1 MRHGKH
7 ICRQLKAV
15 RRRIAD
21 ENGIPLEQRQC
32 THQGPCSGTCP
43 YCEAEARYLEQ
54 ALAKRLSLGKAA
66 TVAGLSLSLAACS
79 GGQQGAPTPLVEAD
93 TITETPDTLQPLP
106 EDAAQQPDTVY
117 SDVTTEGIV
126 IPVCGED
133 VEVSPAT
140 NNVDDEL
147 VEGEASIFQ
156 VVDEDPVFPGGMDS
170 LHAFIRQNLRWPE
183 TAQGAIMGN
192 VYVQFVVEP
201 DGTLTNHRILRD
213 IGGGC
218 GQEALRVVK
227 LMPRWSPGKIEG
239 KPVRTLYNMAVR
251 FQLE

>member
-32 THQGPCSGTCP
+32 THTGPCSGTCP
-43 YCEAEARYLEQ
+43 YCEAETRYLEQ
-54 ALAKRLSLGKAA
+54 ALAKRLTLGKAA
-66 TVAGLSLSLAACS
+66 TVAGLSLSLAACG
-79 GGQQGAPTPLVEAD
+79 GGQQGTPTPLVEAD
-93 TITETPDTLQPLP
+93 AITETPDSLQPLP

-117 SDVTTEGIV
+117 PEVTTTGIV

-140 NNVDDEL
+140 DTVDDEL

-156 VVDEDPVFPGGMDS
+156 IVDEEPMFPGGVDS
-170 LHAFIRQNLRWPE
+170 MYAFIRQNLRWPE
-183 TAQGAIMGN
+183 TAQGAITGK
-192 VYVQFVVEP
+192 VYVQVVVEP

-218 GQEALRVVK
+218 GEEALRVVK
-227 LMPRWSPGKIEG
+227 LMPRWSPGKIDG
-239 KPVRTLYNMAVR
+239 KPVRTLYNMAVN
-251 FQLE
+251 FSLQ

>member
-43 YCEAEARYLEQ
+43 YCEAETRYLEQ

-66 TVAGLSLSLAACS
+66 TVAGLSLSLAACG
-79 GGQQGAPTPLVEAD
+79 GGQQGIPAPLVEAD
-93 TITETPDTLQPLP
+93 AITETPDSLQPLP
-106 EDAAQQPDTVY
+106 EDTAQQPDTVY
-117 SDVTTEGIV
+117 PDIISTGIV

-133 VEVSPAT
+133 VEVSPST
-140 NNVDDEL
+140 DTVDDEL

-156 VVDEDPVFPGGMDS
+156 IVDEEPMFPGGVDS
-170 LHAFIRQNLRWPE
+170 MYAFIRQNLRWPE
-183 TAQGAIMGN
+183 TAQGAITGK
-192 VYVQFVVEP
+192 VYVQVVVEP
-201 DGTLTNHRILRD
+201 DGILTNHRILRD

-218 GQEALRVVK
+218 GDEALRVVK
-227 LMPRWSPGKIEG
+227 LMPRWSPGKIDG
-239 KPVRTLYNMAVR
+239 KPVRTLYNMAVN
-251 FQLE
+251 FSLQ

>member
-21 ENGIPLEQRQC
+21 ENGIPLNQRQC

-66 TVAGLSLSLAACS
+66 TVAGLSLSLAACG

-93 TITETPDTLQPLP
+93 TITETPDSLQPLP
-106 EDAAQQPDTVY
+106 EDVAQQPDTVY
-117 SDVTTEGIV
+117 PDIISTGIV

-170 LHAFIRQNLRWPE
+170 LYAFIRQNLRWPE
-183 TAQGAIMGN
+183 TAQGAIMGK

-201 DGTLTNHRILRD
+201 DGTLTNRRILRD

-218 GQEALRVVK
+218 GEEALRVVK

>member
-43 YCEAEARYLEQ
+43 YCEAETRYLEQ

-66 TVAGLSLSLAACS
+66 TVAGLSLSLAACG
-79 GGQQGAPTPLVEAD
+79 GGQQGTPTPLVAAD
-93 TITETPDTLQPLP
+93 AITETPDSLQPLP
-106 EDAAQQPDTVY
+106 EDAAQQPDTLFPE
-117 SDVTTEGIV
+117 VTTEGIV
-126 IPVCGED
+126 IPECGED
-133 VEVSPAT
+133 VEVSHDSNT
-140 NNVDDEL
+140 IDNVFL
-147 VEGEASIFQ
+147 EGEASIFQ
-156 VVDEDPVFPGGMDS
+156 IVDEEPMFPGGVDS
-170 LHAFIRQNLRWPE
+170 MYAFIRKNLRWPE

-192 VYVQFVVEP
+192 VYVQVVVEP

-227 LMPRWSPGKIEG
+227 LMPRWSPGKIDG
-239 KPVRTLYNMAVR
+239 KPVRTVFNLPVR
-251 FQLE
+251 FSLQ